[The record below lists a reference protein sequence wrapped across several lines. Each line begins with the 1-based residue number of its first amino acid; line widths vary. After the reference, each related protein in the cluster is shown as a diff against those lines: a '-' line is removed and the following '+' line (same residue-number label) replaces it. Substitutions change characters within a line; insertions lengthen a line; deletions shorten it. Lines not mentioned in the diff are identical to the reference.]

1 MRSHPNNEVWGRAFA
16 GLPDNKSY
24 PLQRPRNEGQLRSLG
39 GLDQVQS
46 GRRIDAEGQGTE
58 SDTGEDAQKPEE
70 IMKDFGSCYRTLDLS
85 LRAMEHHQKV
95 LSCKATW
102 P

>member
-1 MRSHPNNEVWGRAFA
+1 MVWNVLSHQNNEVWGSAFA
-16 GLPDNKSY
+16 GLPENKSY

-58 SDTGEDAQKPEE
+58 SDTCLLYTSDAA
-70 IMKDFGSCYRTLDLS
+70 DDYLT
-85 LRAMEHHQKV
+85 V
-95 LSCKATW
+95 
-102 P
+102 